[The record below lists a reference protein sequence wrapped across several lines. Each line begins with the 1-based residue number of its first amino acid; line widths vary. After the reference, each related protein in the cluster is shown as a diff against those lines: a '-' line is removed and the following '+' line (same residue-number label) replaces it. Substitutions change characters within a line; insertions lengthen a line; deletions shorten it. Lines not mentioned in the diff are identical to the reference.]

1 MLKSVVQKLGSVLIF
16 QLFVLGGVGLVLA
29 SLTGAFWAYFMYL
42 WKTWDNG
49 KREPGQA
56 AFVLDD
62 DLMDPDRSRD
72 DLFNAAGS
80 DDASLQEINQVAHQ
94 FEARSSEL

>member
-1 MLKSVVQKLGSVLIF
+1 MFSQNHNFGI

-49 KREPGQA
+49 KRDPTVT
-56 AFVLDD
+56 AFVVPEEELVTI
-62 DLMDPDRSRD
+62 L
-72 DLFNAAGS
+72 LNVT
-80 DDASLQEINQVAHQ
+80 SL
-94 FEARSSEL
+94 